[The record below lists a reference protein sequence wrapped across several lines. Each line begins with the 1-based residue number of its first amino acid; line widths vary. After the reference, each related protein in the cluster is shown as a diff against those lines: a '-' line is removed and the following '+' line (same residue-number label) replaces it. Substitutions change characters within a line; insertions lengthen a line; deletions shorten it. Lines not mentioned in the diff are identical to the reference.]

1 MSFLT
6 SQVSSNTTG
15 LTVIMIHD
23 VTITDPA
30 EQEASQLLRLQQ

>member
-6 SQVSSNTTG
+6 SQVSSNMTG
-15 LTVIMIHD
+15 LRVVMTHN

>member
-6 SQVSSNTTG
+6 SQVSSNMNG
-15 LTVIMIHD
+15 LRVVMTHNI
-23 VTITDPA
+23 TITDPA